1 MLRAAV
7 KATGF
12 GLINSSLRS
21 GVVSEAPISAA
32 TRAVSR
38 PISAIA
44 VKSSDS
50 VAIDTLS
57 HERHRLGA
65 IDDWE
70 FAEIDEEKKI
80 PAADPIPK
88 NVFDTPPTIE
98 EAKTATGELKDALE
112 KYDYYLQINSFVFHL
127 LQFLRLFYFM
137 SFRLKSCRVLK

>member
-1 MLRAAV
+1 MIRAAV
-7 KATGF
+7 KANGI

-21 GVVSEAPISAA
+21 GVVSEAPISVT

-50 VAIDTLS
+50 VAIDTPS
-57 HERHRLGA
+57 HETHCLGA

-70 FAEIDEEKKI
+70 FAEIVEEIKI

-88 NVFDTPPTIE
+88 NVFDAPPTIE

-112 KYDYYLQINSFVFHL
+112 KYDYLQINSFVFHL

-137 SFRLKSCRVLK
+137 SFRLKSCRGLK